1 METKGWDVFRSL
13 PPETDSS
20 SENIQ
25 KWLKNAV
32 KILKVVAYLFTFC
45 MVLVCSVVTKGTT
58 LFMTSQLK
66 LHRTVEYC
74 NHELE
79 RGKEYVAKIATQ
91 ERVAWTWCIFFAFI
105 IPELGKI
112 DKFSTTLCKQKPLY
126 CSHLDVFRNCIQI
139 SENLCFQIMSK
150 IFVFR
155 LFCCLCVRDNAHCR
169 ADADVLRC
177 LARAGRGEGRHAHQ
191 LCVLHPSSAM

>member
-1 METKGWDVFRSL
+1 METKGWDVFRVL

-45 MVLVCSVVTKGTT
+45 MVLVCGVVTKGTT

-66 LHRTVEYC
+66 LGRTVEYC

-105 IPELGKI
+105 IPELGMEEVQTPYNRI
-112 DKFSTTLCKQKPLY
+112 HITLCIIPPL
-126 CSHLDVFRNCIQI
+126 LNVFILQELH
-139 SENLCFQIMSK
+139 SDPPE
-150 IFVFR
+150 FVFSNPAEG
-155 LFCCLCVRDNAHCR
+155 LPFPTFLWCLCSR
-169 ADADVLRC
+169 RC
-177 LARAGRGEGRHAHQ
+177 T
-191 LCVLHPSSAM
+191 

>member
-66 LHRTVEYC
+66 LDRTVEYC

-105 IPELGKI
+105 IPELGKRI
-112 DKFSTTLCKQKPLY
+112 ASVKALL
-126 CSHLDVFRNCIQI
+126 L
-139 SENLCFQIMSK
+139 MS
-150 IFVFR
+150 
-155 LFCCLCVRDNAHCR
+155 
-169 ADADVLRC
+169 
-177 LARAGRGEGRHAHQ
+177 
-191 LCVLHPSSAM
+191 